1 MHTHGPF
8 LMPDPDSSES
18 DTEDCTKLQS
28 FQFSALQSFDPG
40 KATFTMKA
48 EIGSWAAKYYIETWS
63 NIIR

>member
-1 MHTHGPF
+1 
-8 LMPDPDSSES
+8 MPDPDSSES

-48 EIGSWAAKYYIETWS
+48 EIGS
-63 NIIR
+63 